1 MSPNEISILR
11 IFQKADTAGKGM
23 ISKRLGVST
32 DYAEYL
38 CKSLFRKG
46 YLEVI
51 PRGQYRLTQKG
62 LSALVED
69 LVRFRDELKRKMVL
83 LHEHIEMTELTL
95 ARLKKSE
102 GLPAE

>member
-23 ISKRLGVST
+23 ISKRLDVST

-38 CKSLFRKG
+38 CKSLFLKG
-46 YLEVI
+46 YLEGL

-62 LSALVED
+62 LSALVEN
-69 LVRFRDELKRKMVL
+69 LVRFRDELKRKMML
-83 LHEHIEMTELTL
+83 LDEHREMTELTL
-95 ARLKKSE
+95 ARLRKSKV
-102 GLPAE
+102 LPAE